1 VVDIEDSQTCAKKLG
16 ALLFNCIFVLFK
28 IHSCQ
33 NAAIY
38 K

>member
-1 VVDIEDSQTCAKKLG
+1 MHIVLY
-16 ALLFNCIFVLFK
+16 CIFVLFK

-33 NAAIY
+33 NAATY